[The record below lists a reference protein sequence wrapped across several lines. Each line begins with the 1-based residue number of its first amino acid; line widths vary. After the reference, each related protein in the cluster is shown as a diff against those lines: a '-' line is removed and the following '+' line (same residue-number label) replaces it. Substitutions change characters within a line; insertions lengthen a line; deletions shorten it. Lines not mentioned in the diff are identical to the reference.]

1 MKCASPKNALIDH
14 WTITAAYHRRKLAN
28 AERELAFA
36 IAEARG
42 DRVTAQD
49 DQQPLRGD

>member
-1 MKCASPKNALIDH
+1 MKCASNALIDH

-42 DRVTAQD
+42 DRVTAQT
-49 DQQPLRGD
+49 PTEERTGD